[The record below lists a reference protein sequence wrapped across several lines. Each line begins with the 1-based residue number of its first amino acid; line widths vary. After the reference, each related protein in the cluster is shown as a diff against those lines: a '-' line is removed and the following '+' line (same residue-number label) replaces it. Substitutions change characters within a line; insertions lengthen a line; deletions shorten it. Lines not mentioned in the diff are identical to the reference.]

1 MLSIIEG
8 SYLRPSGW
16 YDISGVSINQLFPSK
31 ILLIRQRILRTVIE
45 QVSMKKVKPMYRRKV
60 TCPFNQCLFIIP
72 ICIDPRNES
81 FILDRQT
88 KVHLCKTKFTCAS
101 TSKRKGILAW
111 MLTLRAC
118 IYINK
123 LWILET

>member
-72 ICIDPRNES
+72 ICIDQRKE
-81 FILDRQT
+81 
-88 KVHLCKTKFTCAS
+88 HLYLTGRTFCKTKFTCAS

-111 MLTLRAC
+111 MLTLRTC